1 MMYVEFTANWAK
13 TECVI
18 RVRGGSDGKDVM
30 DINKCWLFSNYFVEQ
45 SLNFLGEVR
54 RDNKEITVHYN
65 HINDLAYVV
74 DTCDYLVKNKEDTE
88 KLYIITGIT
97 KDNGTLYLPTFP
109 KEKIDKIG
117 KPTFFAQKERNVN
130 TR

>member
-13 TECVI
+13 TECIIKVREGNDVI
-18 RVRGGSDGKDVM
+18 
-30 DINKCWLFSNYFVEQ
+30 DIDKCWLFSNYFVEQ
-45 SLNFLGEVR
+45 SLSFLGEVKKKS
-54 RDNKEITVHYN
+54 KEITVHYN

-74 DTCDYLVKNKEDTE
+74 DTCEYLVKNNDINE
-88 KLYIITGIT
+88 KVYIIAGIT